1 MEAKDSRGDCMIGG
15 AYLKGE
21 MLYKEGLD
29 GELGMGNQLTFG
41 NIDGFQG
48 SSLP

>member
-1 MEAKDSRGDCMIGG
+1 MPRE

-29 GELGMGNQLTFG
+29 GELGMGNQLIYAST
-41 NIDGFQG
+41 DGFQG
-48 SSLP
+48 NSFP